1 MAKGELTRKEKVILL
16 GTVDGKR
23 KDDFNEEFLNL
34 MVETQPLKVEEVDD
48 RIRRSI
54 CKFITMVENEEEIS
68 LLLSDDNPTTLVQG
82 KVLTA
87 WLHGYMVAR
96 RWNRSIK
103 RAENTPPR
111 KG

>member
-1 MAKGELTRKEKVILL
+1 MAEEKLTRGEKAILL

-23 KDDFNEEFLNL
+23 MDDFNEEFLKL
-34 MVETQPLKVEEVDD
+34 MLETQPLKIEEVND

-54 CKFITMVENEEEIS
+54 CEFITTVENEEEIS
-68 LLLSDDNPTTLVQG
+68 LLLSDDNPTSLIQAKIIV
-82 KVLTA
+82 A

-96 RWNRSIK
+96 RWNKSIK
-103 RAENTPPR
+103 RAENKPSR

>member
-1 MAKGELTRKEKVILL
+1 MAEGELTSEEKAILL

-23 KDDFNEEFLNL
+23 MDDFNEEFLNL
-34 MVETQPLKVEEVDD
+34 MVETQPLKIEEVND

-54 CKFITMVENEEEIS
+54 YKFISTVENEEEIS
-68 LLLSDDNPTTLVQG
+68 LLLSDDNPTSLVQA
-82 KVLTA
+82 KITVA